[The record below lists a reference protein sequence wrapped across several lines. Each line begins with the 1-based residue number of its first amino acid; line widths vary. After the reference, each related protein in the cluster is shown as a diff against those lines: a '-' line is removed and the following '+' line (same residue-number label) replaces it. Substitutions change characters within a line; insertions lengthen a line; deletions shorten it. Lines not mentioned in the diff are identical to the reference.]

1 VCLARPG
8 MPGQVRFSLDFKFS
22 PKVIPNLLMGR
33 AHLEALAEGL
43 HEVGDRVLHRAPA
56 AHRTR
61 HPLRNLQALRVRVVP
76 AGVAAWS

>member
-1 VCLARPG
+1 
-8 MPGQVRFSLDFKFS
+8 
-22 PKVIPNLLMGR
+22 MGR

-61 HPLRNLQALRVRVVP
+61 NPLRNLQALRVRVVP
-76 AGVAAWS
+76 AGAAAWS